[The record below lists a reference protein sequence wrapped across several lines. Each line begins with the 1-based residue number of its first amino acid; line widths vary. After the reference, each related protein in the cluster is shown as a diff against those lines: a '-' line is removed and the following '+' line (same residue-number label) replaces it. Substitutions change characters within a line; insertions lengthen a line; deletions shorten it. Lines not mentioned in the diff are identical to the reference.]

1 MDSTPVIFT
10 VKLASIIPSLMLAGY
25 TVARYGYISRLY
37 DERPQISTSLFKTSF
52 RHSGKWAVPM
62 CQFMLLASAYLA
74 YFIPEKRKLWI
85 VAADMAIGELV
96 WTRFAMFPGIQRII
110 AISEDEKVQKKCEQT
125 LEHRQLMT
133 TWAKQNFVRTAFA
146 VVGGMAGL
154 WASMA

>member
-1 MDSTPVIFT
+1 
-10 VKLASIIPSLMLAGY
+10 
-25 TVARYGYISRLY
+25 
-37 DERPQISTSLFKTSF
+37 
-52 RHSGKWAVPM
+52 M

-85 VAADMAIGELV
+85 VAADMAIGELA
-96 WTRFAMFPGIQRII
+96 WTRFVMFPGIQRIS

-146 VVGGMAGL
+146 IVGGMAGL